1 LYLRSTKLDK
11 EIRVIFE
18 NEHRNHKIKLAAFIS
33 NYMVD
38 YNKVII
44 RRFVFGMVHLFRT
57 KNLIG
62 KKNGFLGKKSFILM
76 LLTWMIDRDL
86 IENAQGP

>member
-1 LYLRSTKLDK
+1 MYLRHKMLDK
-11 EIRVIFE
+11 EIRVNFE
-18 NEHRNHKIKLAAFIS
+18 NEQRNHKIKLAELIS

-38 YNKVII
+38 CNKVII
-44 RRFVFGMVHLFRT
+44 RRFVFGMLHLFKA
-57 KNLIG
+57 KNLVG

-86 IENAQGP
+86 IVNA

>member
-1 LYLRSTKLDK
+1 MYLRHTKLDK
-11 EIRVIFE
+11 EIRVNFE
-18 NEHRNHKIKLAAFIS
+18 NEQRNYKSKLAELIS

-38 YNKVII
+38 CNKVII
-44 RRFVFGMVHLFRT
+44 RRFVFGMLHLFKA

-86 IENAQGP
+86 IVNA

>member
-1 LYLRSTKLDK
+1 ML
-11 EIRVIFE
+11 
-18 NEHRNHKIKLAAFIS
+18 
-33 NYMVD
+33 
-38 YNKVII
+38 
-44 RRFVFGMVHLFRT
+44 HLFKA

-86 IENAQGP
+86 IVNAQGSQTNFVKEKKPVGWREKKLKNLTEDNKRVVDNGVNINDT